1 MQYKIKDFIQKDI
14 SKFYILAVG
23 ILCLLLLSSYFSYA
37 LFTVTKEK
45 KEAISMVAGN
55 INYTLMVD
63 DTQTSTLTISANSV
77 QEFTIVLANTTSIPA
92 KFNFY
97 YIGDLPAGITA
108 GYEVVEGVQTPPAG
122 EGIILQA
129 GGSSDSSN
137 TYLLKVYNNSSTE
150 KTITLGV
157 SAGLSNND
165 LSLPSEGHLFEEL
178 KNTVSEVLLASL
190 PDSNQYD
197 DGLDT
202 YIVGDESNN
211 YIWYSGKL
219 WRAVSVDDSSQTV
232 KLVTQWDIS
241 SVVYYSNNHT
251 AFEGSYMQTWLNDTS
266 IDGFLGNLRDY
277 EDFIASNASWD
288 ATMNSN
294 DFGSISRPTG
304 ATTVTAAVGLL
315 NTYEYQTSCLTTNY
329 EDTYLNNG
337 LEWWTLTPS
346 DSSSVWTINYF
357 GYTYAETPTSAGGVR
372 PAIVLQ
378 TNIEIVAGDGSENNP
393 YRLKGD
399 YDTDLAG
406 TSLSSRYSGEYIHF
420 GTGVNNLYRIV
431 SHETSGLTKITSA
444 DPLKDSVGFPTSTL
458 GNASFSSS
466 STMGRMLN
474 GTYLTS
480 YVGNTY
486 TNMIQNSST
495 WYLGTVANGTD
506 YRLAKYRNTSMSS
519 YATST
524 SSRIGLLRLG
534 ELMARQFAT
543 YDATAPYW
551 ILTRYNNTY
560 TWHVDSAGYSY
571 SESPSTAFGIKPAL
585 NLKSNVVI
593 VSGDG
598 TKNSPFEI
606 ELG

>member
-202 YIVGDESNN
+202 YIVGDEPNN

-277 EDFIASNASWD
+277 EDFIVSNASWD

-315 NTYEYQTSCLTTNY
+315 NTYM
-329 EDTYLNNG
+329 
-337 LEWWTLTPS
+337 
-346 DSSSVWTINYF
+346 
-357 GYTYAETPTSAGGVR
+357 
-372 PAIVLQ
+372 
-378 TNIEIVAGDGSENNP
+378 NIKQV
-393 YRLKGD
+393 
-399 YDTDLAG
+399 
-406 TSLSSRYSGEYIHF
+406 
-420 GTGVNNLYRIV
+420 V
-431 SHETSGLTKITSA
+431 
-444 DPLKDSVGFPTSTL
+444 
-458 GNASFSSS
+458 
-466 STMGRMLN
+466 
-474 GTYLTS
+474 
-480 YVGNTY
+480 
-486 TNMIQNSST
+486 
-495 WYLGTVANGTD
+495 
-506 YRLAKYRNTSMSS
+506 
-519 YATST
+519 
-524 SSRIGLLRLG
+524 LLRI
-534 ELMARQFAT
+534 MR
-543 YDATAPYW
+543 
-551 ILTRYNNTY
+551 IL
-560 TWHVDSAGYSY
+560 
-571 SESPSTAFGIKPAL
+571 I
-585 NLKSNVVI
+585 
-593 VSGDG
+593 
-598 TKNSPFEI
+598 
-606 ELG
+606 

>member
-129 GGSSDSSN
+129 GGSGDSSN
-137 TYLLKVYNNSSTE
+137 TYLLKVYNNASTE

-202 YIVGDESNN
+202 YIVGDEPNN
-211 YIWYSGKL
+211 YILYSGKL

-251 AFEGSYMQTWLNDTS
+251 AFE
-266 IDGFLGNLRDY
+266 
-277 EDFIASNASWD
+277 
-288 ATMNSN
+288 
-294 DFGSISRPTG
+294 
-304 ATTVTAAVGLL
+304 
-315 NTYEYQTSCLTTNY
+315 
-329 EDTYLNNG
+329 YL
-337 LEWWTLTPS
+337 
-346 DSSSVWTINYF
+346 
-357 GYTYAETPTSAGGVR
+357 
-372 PAIVLQ
+372 
-378 TNIEIVAGDGSENNP
+378 
-393 YRLKGD
+393 
-399 YDTDLAG
+399 
-406 TSLSSRYSGEYIHF
+406 
-420 GTGVNNLYRIV
+420 
-431 SHETSGLTKITSA
+431 
-444 DPLKDSVGFPTSTL
+444 
-458 GNASFSSS
+458 
-466 STMGRMLN
+466 
-474 GTYLTS
+474 
-480 YVGNTY
+480 
-486 TNMIQNSST
+486 
-495 WYLGTVANGTD
+495 
-506 YRLAKYRNTSMSS
+506 
-519 YATST
+519 
-524 SSRIGLLRLG
+524 
-534 ELMARQFAT
+534 
-543 YDATAPYW
+543 
-551 ILTRYNNTY
+551 
-560 TWHVDSAGYSY
+560 
-571 SESPSTAFGIKPAL
+571 
-585 NLKSNVVI
+585 
-593 VSGDG
+593 
-598 TKNSPFEI
+598 
-606 ELG
+606 